1 MRNENFYALAAQV
14 LPALLIAVILEI
26 RGALGTIAAGARRD
40 RHTAVHHSWAR
51 SAGYM
56 VLAYVAIAVTFVLGE
71 IAALLVVFCG
81 TGSWLVRGAA
91 PVVGLALLV
100 LIVAAIAVPAVAVG
114 VETGILIRADGDTHT
129 DDPVSVG

>member
-40 RHTAVHHSWAR
+40 RDTAVHRSWAR

-56 VLAYVAIAVTFVLGE
+56 VLAYVAIAVTFTLGE
-71 IAALLVVFCG
+71 VAALLVVFCG
-81 TGSWLVRGAA
+81 TGGWLVRGAA